1 MVTSCIHHALFLQE
15 HVLERTLCDAD
26 AALHLTLHAM
36 SLATQIYECGAPDAA
51 DRALNIAEQALAATV
66 QQLARA
72 QALVAHKVQG
82 QHGMAHA
89 AAEEEDADL
98 QDTCSSSYSA
108 CSSAGKIR
116 C

>member
-1 MVTSCIHHALFLQE
+1 MCVQE

-72 QALVAHKVQG
+72 QALVAHKAQA
-82 QHGMAHA
+82 QHVMQ
-89 AAEEEDADL
+89 EEDDADL

-108 CSSAGKIR
+108 GTQDSASIG